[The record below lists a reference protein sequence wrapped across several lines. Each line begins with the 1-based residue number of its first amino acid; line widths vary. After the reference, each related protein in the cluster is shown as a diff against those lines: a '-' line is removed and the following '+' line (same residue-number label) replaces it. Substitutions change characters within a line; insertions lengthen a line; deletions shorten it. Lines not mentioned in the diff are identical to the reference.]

1 MIGSIPYPVV
11 LLTCCLHAFMYTV
24 RPFYTF
30 NVVLRLSLP
39 ILATRHDRVNTLPS
53 DFNFYVNAI
62 DFILLSAHSIHFA
75 LYYGSRCLFTLSS
88 ISVSQLVNFL
98 NSLMMDSSTFK
109 FIFYQLC
116 YLFLSQNMSAKPIMI
131 CFRSFVLYLFVQL
144 LSNPLCKSKNP

>member
-1 MIGSIPYPVV
+1 MPCI
-11 LLTCCLHAFMYTV
+11 T
-24 RPFYTF
+24 
-30 NVVLRLSLP
+30 
-39 ILATRHDRVNTLPS
+39 TRHGRIDTLPS
-53 DFNFYVNAI
+53 DFIFYVLAI

-88 ISVSQLVNFL
+88 IRVSQLVNFL

-116 YLFLSQNMSAKPIMI
+116 YLFLSQNMIAKPITL
-131 CFRSFVLYLFVQL
+131 CFRSFVLYLFFQL